1 MLSPVISRL
10 VVMGREAASGFNPTL
25 MKVCYR
31 FLDAR
36 SRQSLIG
43 PEADVCCPL
52 NSDAGL
58 PLSGHSQR
66 LSTVSSGYGLNVGIP
81 VARP

>member
-10 VVMGREAASGFNPTL
+10 VVMGREATSGFNPTL

-36 SRQSLIG
+36 SRQSSIG
-43 PEADVCCPL
+43 PFSTAQAL
-52 NSDAGL
+52 A
-58 PLSGHSQR
+58 SQ
-66 LSTVSSGYGLNVGIP
+66 
-81 VARP
+81 